1 MEDKACQE
9 SPTVK
14 DRACQVSPS
23 DFCPVNSTSRRG
35 SSISTIPLSSDSEA
49 TYPITSASEN
59 IDLTRA
65 GQNPRPVDLVKPKA
79 TSEEVKPPMGIELKI
94 ASAAS
99 TLSDYKKKRTLLW
112 VLQSDKGK
120 KLKGDYTTLQLGKN

>member
-1 MEDKACQE
+1 MEDKACQQ

-14 DRACQVSPS
+14 DEACQVSLS
-23 DFCPVNSTSRRG
+23 DLCPMNST
-35 SSISTIPLSSDSEA
+35 SSISTIPLSSDSE
-49 TYPITSASEN
+49 N
-59 IDLTRA
+59 IDLIKG
-65 GQNPRPVDLVKPKA
+65 GQNPRQVDLVKPKA
-79 TSEEVKPPMGIELKI
+79 TSEKVKPPMGIELKI

-99 TLSDYKKKRTLLW
+99 TLSDYRKKRTLLW